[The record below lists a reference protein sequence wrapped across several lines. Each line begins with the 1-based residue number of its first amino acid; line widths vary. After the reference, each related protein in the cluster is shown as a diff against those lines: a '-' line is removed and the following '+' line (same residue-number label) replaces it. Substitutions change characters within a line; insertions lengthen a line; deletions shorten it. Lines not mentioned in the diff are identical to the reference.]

1 MGFNNMIPF
10 FFSFLG
16 GILIPL
22 VASYDN
28 GPDLGIGIAFNI
40 GAYLCLVTFIFAILL
55 LFLDNKAR
63 DHDVKL

>member
-1 MGFNNMIPF
+1 MGFNNLIPF

-16 GILIPL
+16 GVLIPL

-40 GAYLCLVTFIFAILL
+40 GAILSVVTFIFAVLL
-55 LFLDNKAR
+55 LILDKKAKK
-63 DHDVKL
+63 HDE